1 MGGQELSFDTSLSL
15 FGNKFAKASN
25 SGTPHA
31 EKYFLFEFLC
41 ESFEVENISQNS
53 ISFSERVRASFIF
66 HFFHFIFCHFA
77 PHTRMRGS
85 DVQRLGERKK
95 TTALSGCVLHGD
107 TDVTLNEIRPGEHHN
122 KRVVASVY
130 SLVGGTV
137 AERQPTDTVEL
148 DF

>member
-1 MGGQELSFDTSLSL
+1 
-15 FGNKFAKASN
+15 
-25 SGTPHA
+25 
-31 EKYFLFEFLC
+31 
-41 ESFEVENISQNS
+41 
-53 ISFSERVRASFIF
+53 
-66 HFFHFIFCHFA
+66 
-77 PHTRMRGS
+77 MRS
-85 DVQRLGERKK
+85 CDVQRLGERKK
-95 TTALSGCVLHGD
+95 TTTALSGCVLHGD